1 MTARESTMSTTKQAS
16 ETQGFAAGA
25 VFSAGV
31 LLLLAGLW
39 QAFLGLVALFKDT
52 NTLIVVGEKWVF
64 SFDVTAWGWIHLL
77 IGATLFV
84 VGIFVLRGALWA
96 AIVGIGIAGLSALAN
111 FIWLPYYPIWAI
123 LIITLDV
130 IIIWAL
136 AAHRQSIHLL
146 DR

>member
-1 MTARESTMSTTKQAS
+1 MSTRTS

-25 VFSAGV
+25 IFSAGV

-39 QAFLGLVALFKDT
+39 QAFLGLVALFKD
-52 NTLIVVGEKWVF
+52 NDTLLVVGQKWIL
-64 SFDVTAWGWIHLL
+64 SFDVTTWGWIHLIL
-77 IGATLFV
+77 GAALFV
-84 VGIFVLRGALWA
+84 IGIFVLRGALWA
-96 AIVGIGIAGLSALAN
+96 GIVAIGIAGLSALAN
-111 FIWLPYYPIWAI
+111 FMWLPYYPVWSI

-136 AAHRQSIHLL
+136 AAHRQSIHML

>member
-1 MTARESTMSTTKQAS
+1 MSTDAKPS
-16 ETQGFAAGA
+16 ETEGFAAGA
-25 VFSAGV
+25 IFTAGV

-39 QAFLGLVALFKDT
+39 QAFIGLVALLKDT
-52 NTLIVVGEKWVF
+52 NTLLVVGEKWVF
-64 SFDVTAWGWIHLL
+64 SFDVTAWGWIHVLV
-77 IGATLFV
+77 GAALFV

-96 AIVGIGIAGLSALAN
+96 GIVGIGIAGLSALAN

-136 AAHRQSIHLL
+136 AAHRRSIHIL

>member
-1 MTARESTMSTTKQAS
+1 MSTKTHVN

-39 QAFLGLVALFKDT
+39 QGFLGLVALFKD
-52 NTLIVVGEKWVF
+52 NDTLIVVGQKWIF

-77 IGATLFV
+77 IGAALFI
-84 VGIFVLRGALWA
+84 VGVFVLRGALWA
-96 AIVGIGIAGLSALAN
+96 GVVGIGIAGLSALAN
-111 FIWLPYYPIWAI
+111 FLWLPYYPIWAI

-136 AAHRQSIHLL
+136 AAHRGSIHLL